1 MPDRAARLWSPMPA
15 ALIWYLA
22 KARRESGPPFSRH
35 ALRADSMVDLAQM
48 LCCCELLP
56 CFAFLMPQESDESK
70 PHQGRRRRRAK
81 EEQANAPEG
90 EQEEANEKKR
100 KQATS
105 QQQQVAAAEGRSS
118 NSTSRW
124 QRRAGGASCSK
135 PEAEA
140 GRGWAR
146 RRKQQWAAFA
156 LRCRWLARCALKRRK
171 AVRFGRKCVFL
182 RHHGLV

>member
-1 MPDRAARLWSPMPA
+1 MPA
-15 ALIWYLA
+15 APIWFLA
-22 KARRESGPPFSRH
+22 KARRETGPPFSARTPRRRH
-35 ALRADSMVDLAQM
+35 GRSSANALLF
-48 LCCCELLP
+48 CCELLP

-90 EQEEANEKKR
+90 EQEEANETRR

-146 RRKQQWAAFA
+146 RRKQQWVAFA

-182 RHHGLV
+182 RHHGLVY